1 MAFVGLGAG
10 VYWIVGYFKNRP
22 PSKPAAA
29 VENPAAKPGTPVNP
43 VQRYIEIAGVRFLD
57 DPKKKDR
64 ILVRFLII
72 NHSEADFA
80 GLAGNVTLW
89 GSTKRAE
96 EDAQGTFSFHT
107 DLKPDESKE
116 LTEPLVT
123 KKKVYELPDWQNA
136 MPDVQITAPAASGG
150 SPGQ

>member
-1 MAFVGLGAG
+1 APLQSYQPSYYAQPPQRPGLPTWALTVLFAMAFLGLGAG
-10 VYWIVGYFKNRP
+10 VYWTVGDFKNRP
-22 PSKPAAA
+22 PSKPTTA
-29 VENPAAKPGTPVNP
+29 VGSPAAKPRAAVNP
-43 VQRYIEIAGVRFLD
+43 VQRYIEVAGVRFLD

-64 ILVRFLII
+64 ILVKFLII

-107 DLKPDESKE
+107 DLKPGESKE
-116 LTEPLVT
+116 LT
-123 KKKVYELPDWQNA
+123 
-136 MPDVQITAPAASGG
+136 
-150 SPGQ
+150 